1 MPRTTTKG
9 IRLTEDELQRVEQL
23 RAHFPEH
30 NSAAELLRHATLLG
44 VMVLATHAPQP
55 EQTPYANYRPDEL
68 VALLKPRLMPAIDF
82 LVEHGALLKV
92 FPKQVG
98 DGLPTPAMAVMHQGQ
113 DDPPAIDEA
122 AAGHL
127 EGLGSGFMD
136 D

>member
-9 IRLTEDELQRVEQL
+9 VRLTDDELQRVEQL

-30 NSAAELLRHATLLG
+30 SSEAELLRHATLLG

-55 EQTPYANYRPDEL
+55 DQTPYVNYRPDDL

-82 LVEHGALLKV
+82 LIERGALPKV
-92 FPKQVG
+92 FPRQAA
-98 DGLPTPAMAVMHQGQ
+98 DGLQLRAIAVTQQGQ
-113 DDPPAIDEA
+113 DDAPAIDEA
-122 AAGHL
+122 VAGHL
-127 EGLGSGFMD
+127 EGLGSDFMD

>member
-9 IRLTEDELQRVEQL
+9 VRLTEDELQRVEEL

-30 NSAAELLRHATLLG
+30 SSEAELLRHATLLG

-55 EQTPYANYRPDEL
+55 DQTPYANYRPDEL

-82 LVEHGALLKV
+82 LVEHGALPRV
-92 FPKQVG
+92 FPMQAV
-98 DGLPTPAMAVMHQGQ
+98 DGLPTPAMAVTDQRQ

-122 AAGHL
+122 IAGDL